1 MRRREFVIGTAALVA
16 AGCASAQVVTGKRP
30 RIRVETKGD
39 GPDVLLV
46 PGLGSSPEVWRE
58 LVASVPG
65 YRYHMVQVLG
75 FAGTPLE
82 GNADA
87 ALPVSG
93 FAAAVADYIRSARL
107 NRPALIGHS
116 MGGTIGMMIA
126 ARHPQ
131 LLSRLM
137 VVDMIPFVGAMFG
150 PPGTTKESVRPIA
163 DRVRDAMAAGKGAAR
178 EKSIS
183 DTIAT
188 MVRTEGRRPEAV
200 RHSVDS
206 DAGLSAR
213 AMHELI
219 VTDLRPELANI
230 KVPVTVLY
238 VRAPNV
244 PFNDEQLDA
253 FYKISFATVPQAKL
267 KRIPDAYHFIM
278 WDQPEAFAN
287 DVKAFLKG

>member
-1 MRRREFVIGTAALVA
+1 
-16 AGCASAQVVTGKRP
+16 
-30 RIRVETKGD
+30 
-39 GPDVLLV
+39 
-46 PGLGSSPEVWRE
+46 
-58 LVASVPG
+58 
-65 YRYHMVQVLG
+65 
-75 FAGTPLE
+75 
-82 GNADA
+82 
-87 ALPVSG
+87 VSG
-93 FAAAVADYIRSARL
+93 FAAAVADYIKSARL

-150 PPGTTKESVRPIA
+150 PPGTTKDSVRPIA
-163 DRVRDAMAAGKGAAR
+163 DRVRDTLAAGKGAAR
-178 EKSIS
+178 EKAIS

-188 MVRTEGRRPEAV
+188 MVKTEGRRAEAV

-213 AMHELI
+213 SMHELI

-253 FYKISFATVPQAKL
+253 FYKASFATVPQAKL

-287 DVKAFLKG
+287 EVKAFLKS